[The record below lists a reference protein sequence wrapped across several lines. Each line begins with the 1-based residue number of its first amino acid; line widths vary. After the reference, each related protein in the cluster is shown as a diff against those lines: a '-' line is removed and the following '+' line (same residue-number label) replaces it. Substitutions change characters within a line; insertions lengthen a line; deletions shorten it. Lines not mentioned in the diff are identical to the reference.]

1 MPADEAWRVGAPDRV
16 DLLRIWS
23 IDKEPNV
30 IAKKT
35 DPLAR
40 I

>member
-1 MPADEAWRVGAPDRV
+1 MPGDEVWRAGPPDRAN
-16 DLLRIWS
+16 LLEIRS